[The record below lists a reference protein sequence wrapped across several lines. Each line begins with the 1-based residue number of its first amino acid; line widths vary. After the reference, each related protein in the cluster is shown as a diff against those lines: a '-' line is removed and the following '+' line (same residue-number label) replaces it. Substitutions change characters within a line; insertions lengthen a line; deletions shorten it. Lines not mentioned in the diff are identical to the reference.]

1 MKHLLTYFIAGLIF
15 AMLASGIAV
24 QAAPTTDPSSDDE
37 VVTTQPDKPEKK
49 EKKKRR
55 GKRGRKG
62 KKGKGDES
70 TSQPSS
76 QPSSQT
82 SSQPASQPADEAE
95 SQPASEPEDKGPEY
109 LAITGGIVHT
119 VSGADL
125 RHVTILCKDGVIE
138 AIGSQVDVP
147 EDADVLDVSG
157 MHIYP
162 GLVACEARGIVGREP
177 AEDTTN
183 VFSTT
188 LRLANTA
195 GITTVSS
202 RTSAAKA
209 SYGVVENLPLRNDL
223 FVSIRY
229 GRTAEQRELRESL
242 EKVRQ
247 YLRDLEQY
255 EKAKAEGDEDA
266 EKPDESVAKEN
277 QAAYKLLK
285 KEAVALVYAE
295 EKTQL
300 IELADLA
307 TQFGFDLVIRGASEG
322 WIVADRLGRAGA
334 KVIVSP
340 RRQVGA
346 NPYLVQ
352 ESGNNIENAAI
363 LYQHGVDVAVTP
375 SSSGISLVGLGGRDM
390 QHLAMEAAYAVRG
403 GLPEAAAIESVTL
416 AAARALGIDDRVG
429 SIEVG
434 KDADFAITDGPL
446 LDFFTQVQWTI
457 VNGEVVYDKAQESF
471 YAHIRPREGTD
482 EVNETYSFWPRP
494 FKPKPAPAPGEGGR
508 YGEGD

>member
-15 AMLASGIAV
+15 AMLASGLAV
-24 QAAPTTDPSSDDE
+24 QAAPMAGPSHDDE

-55 GKRGRKG
+55 GKRGKRRKN
-62 KKGKGDES
+62 KDKES

-76 QPSSQT
+76 QPSSQ
-82 SSQPASQPADEAE
+82 PASQPAEEAE
-95 SQPASEPEDKGPEY
+95 SQPATEPEDEGPSY

-138 AIGSQVDVP
+138 AIGAQVDVP
-147 EDADVLDVSG
+147 EDAEVLDASG

-177 AEDTTN
+177 AQDTTN

-209 SYGVVENLPLRNDL
+209 SYGVVENLPLRKDL

-229 GRTAEQRELRESL
+229 GRTEEQREFRQSL

-247 YLRDLEQY
+247 YLRDVEQY
-255 EKAKAEGDEDA
+255 EKAKADGDEDA
-266 EKPDESVAKEN
+266 EKPDESIAKDN
-277 QAAYKLLK
+277 QAALKLLK
-285 KEAVALVYAE
+285 KDAAALVYADQ
-295 EKTQL
+295 KTQL
-300 IELADLA
+300 VELADLA
-307 TQFGFDLVIRGASEG
+307 TQYGFDLVIRGAAEG
-322 WIVADRLGRAGA
+322 WIVADRLGRAGV

-340 RRQVGA
+340 RRQIGA

-352 ESGNNIENAAI
+352 ENGNNIENAAI

-390 QHLAMEAAYAVRG
+390 QHLAMEAAFAVRG
-403 GLPEAAAIESVTL
+403 GLPEAAAVESVTL
-416 AAARALGIDDRVG
+416 AAARALGVDDRVG

-457 VNGEVVYDKAQESF
+457 VNGETVYDKAEESF
-471 YAHIRPREGTD
+471 YAHIRPRDGAE
-482 EVNETYSFWPRP
+482 EVKVTYSFWPRP